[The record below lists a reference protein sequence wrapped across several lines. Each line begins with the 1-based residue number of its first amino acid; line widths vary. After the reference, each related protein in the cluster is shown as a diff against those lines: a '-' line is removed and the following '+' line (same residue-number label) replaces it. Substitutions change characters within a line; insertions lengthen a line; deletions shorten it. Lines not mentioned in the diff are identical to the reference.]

1 MTFREALNAQWFEVV
16 ERWTDSRGDREVI
29 VFAGPLEQCG
39 DYVIA
44 NNNGQLIIRVATF

>member
-1 MTFREALNAQWFEVV
+1 MTFREALNANWFEVV
-16 ERWTDSRGDREVI
+16 DRGVI

-44 NNNGQLIIRVATF
+44 NNGTGNNGHALTIRLATF

>member
-1 MTFREALNAQWFEVV
+1 MTFREALNANWFEVV
-16 ERWTDSRGDREVI
+16 DRGVI

-44 NNNGQLIIRVATF
+44 NNSDQLIIRVATF